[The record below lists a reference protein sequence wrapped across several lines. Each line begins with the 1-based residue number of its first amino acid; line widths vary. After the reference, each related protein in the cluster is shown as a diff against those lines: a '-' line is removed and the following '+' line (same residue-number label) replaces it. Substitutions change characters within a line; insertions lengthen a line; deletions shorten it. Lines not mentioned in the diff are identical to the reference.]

1 MKWSEEQ
8 ITHLKEMCFQ
18 GYGNRYIAETLHAK
32 LTAVYAKRSQ
42 LGITIDK
49 VKGVA
54 PKTKLEA
61 ALPKPK
67 PGMHKDVKKAFDALQ
82 GAILLTMARDETSVR
97 ATGIYGA
104 LGDKIMDIEEE
115 FESLISGLQADK
127 LEREKANT

>member
-8 ITHLKEMCFQ
+8 IAQLKEMCYQ
-18 GYGNRYIAETLHAK
+18 GYGNRYIAETLHVE

-54 PKTKLEA
+54 PKIELEA

-82 GAILLTMARDETSVR
+82 DAILFTMARDETSVQ

-104 LGDKIMDIEEE
+104 LGDKIMDMEKK
-115 FESLISGLQADK
+115 FERLISGV
-127 LEREKANT
+127 